1 MLNDKIIQKLS
12 AVVILMLIVITPV
25 KASVETGATWKDD
38 FLTNSIPSYSWVL
51 AHTPQAIPGGSIYE
65 VYHHDSRDY
74 SFSAF
79 VSNDELTVI
88 GDDWFIGRIFA
99 YKTISFSRPVS
110 ELTVEL
116 KGKAYQGCYNN
127 KSLFGAAV
135 YPSDANFEDD
145 FDIEILTDPVPLK
158 GTWADTFENSLLNIF
173 EIDPGIHTASSD
185 VNNPGKDFVI
195 VLLASDYWGWCNGN
209 CSRTY
214 SVFDYIK
221 VEAVFLKIQADVKI
235 TPRLLNL
242 NSRGKWINTFIEL
255 PENYDVNEVDVNTV
269 KLNDQIPA
277 DPNRYIIGDFDEDG
291 IGELMVRF
299 DRAAVVEFLQT
310 AGLSEMIIT
319 GELKDGTLF
328 EGRDVIRSLSRFG
341 PPI

>member
-1 MLNDKIIQKLS
+1 MVSEKIAQKLS
-12 AVVILMLIVITPV
+12 SVAVLILIVITSV
-25 KASVETGATWKDD
+25 KASVETGATWRDD

-51 AHTPQAIPGGSIYE
+51 AHTPQAIPGGPIYE

-74 SFSAF
+74 SFSAL
-79 VSNDELTVI
+79 VSNGELTVV
-88 GDDWFIGRIFA
+88 GDDWFIGRIYA
-99 YKTISFSRPVS
+99 YKSISFSRPVS

-116 KGKAYQGCYNN
+116 KGKGYQGCYNTA
-127 KSLFGAAV
+127 SFIGAAV
-135 YPSDANFEDD
+135 YPADANFIDD
-145 FDIEILTDPVPLK
+145 FDIEILPVPLPVT
-158 GTWADTFENSLLNIF
+158 GLWANPFANSLLNIF
-173 EIDPGIHTASSD
+173 EIDPGTHTASSD
-185 VNNPGKDFVI
+185 VNNPRKDFI
-195 VLLASDYWGWCNGN
+195 LILLGSDYWGWCNGN

-291 IGELMVRF
+291 IGELLVRF